1 MKLHAAQL
9 QALKSEGQRSPRREQ
24 GRRRPRN
31 NDLRLLPARSCIS
44 SMDPEYLQGLREA
57 KALLD
62 EGIFSKEVGF
72 SLGLPCECHTRLRS
86 QNLNVRH
93 WQCAKC
99 TSSAELRLCACFR
112 VILQARLISACAQD
126 FEREKEKL
134 TAERDAR
141 SQSSKVAAS
150 AVAAPSGNGS
160 GSLAA
165 QLLTNGST
173 AAHLLSGGSAAA
185 SLLES
190 VASGDSS
197 AVPRTAA
204 IPSKSPEPS
213 EVRSTAAPITAAAAA
228 PATRSQMPVDRSGP
242 VPSASELIA
251 ALNSMSLSRNPT
263 SAMRPFWTRWNSS
276 CW

>member
-1 MKLHAAQL
+1 MTPGPPGVGIPRNLLFGYSTNFAPGAL
-9 QALKSEGQRSPRREQ
+9 QNSYHRSGVPLKTLRAKPFPFFLLTNIRPAFLKSEGHLRSPRREQ

-93 WQCAKC
+93 WQRAKC

-160 GSLAA
+160 
-165 QLLTNGST
+165 
-173 AAHLLSGGSAAA
+173 
-185 SLLES
+185 
-190 VASGDSS
+190 
-197 AVPRTAA
+197 
-204 IPSKSPEPS
+204 IPDNC
-213 EVRSTAAPITAAAAA
+213 RS
-228 PATRSQMPVDRSGP
+228 
-242 VPSASELIA
+242 
-251 ALNSMSLSRNPT
+251 
-263 SAMRPFWTRWNSS
+263 
-276 CW
+276 